1 MNSDKEDQNNPVL
14 YMSEA
19 SISVMLTSFMTA
31 VVIFFI
37 GLLLTGEP
45 ELQMRL
51 RVPLVLLFFSA
62 FGFLYSTLV
71 YANASGEIARL
82 KKNKFDRQMTIGNI
96 LSEFF
101 GVYCLVFAVPIV
113 VLGYSPDKILSFFVL
128 GISLFSFLIYHLMGY
143 SILERYLKRSAF
155 YLTLSLILLTYL
167 FAFIFFYVELQT
179 LFYTLSAL
187 LIFQIITLILI
198 LLQKKEK

>member
-1 MNSDKEDQNNPVL
+1 MDKEDKDSKNPLL
-14 YMSEA
+14 YMNEA

-37 GLLLTGEP
+37 GLLLTGDAK
-45 ELQMRL
+45 LQIRL

-62 FGFLYSTLV
+62 FGFLYSTLI

-82 KKNKFDRQMTIGNI
+82 KKNMFDRQMTIGNI

-128 GISLFSFLIYHLMGY
+128 IISLLSFLIYHLMGY
-143 SILERYLKRSAF
+143 SILERYMKRASFYITLLFMLITYIICFTFFYLDIETAF
-155 YLTLSLILLTYL
+155 YAISLIL
-167 FAFIFFYVELQT
+167 
-179 LFYTLSAL
+179 
-187 LIFQIITLILI
+187 IFQVIGLVLY
-198 LLQKKEK
+198 LLKHKES

>member
-1 MNSDKEDQNNPVL
+1 MN
-14 YMSEA
+14 EA

-37 GLLLTGEP
+37 GLLLTGDP
-45 ELQMRL
+45 VLQMRL

-128 GISLFSFLIYHLMGY
+128 VISLFSFLIYHLMGY

-155 YLTLSLILLTYL
+155 YLTLSMILSTYL
-167 FAFIFFYVELQT
+167 FVFIFFYVEREV
-179 LFYTLSAL
+179 LFYTLSAF

>member
-1 MNSDKEDQNNPVL
+1 MSKEDKDSKNPL
-14 YMSEA
+14 LFMNEA

-128 GISLFSFLIYHLMGY
+128 IISLFSFLIYHLMGY
-143 SILERYLKRSAF
+143 SILQRYLKRSAF
-155 YLTLSLILLTYL
+155 YLALSMILLTYL
-167 FAFIFFYVELQT
+167 FVFIFFYVEREV
-179 LFYTLSAL
+179 LFYTLSAF
-187 LIFQIITLILI
+187 LIVQIITLILI

>member
-1 MNSDKEDQNNPVL
+1 MN
-14 YMSEA
+14 EA

-37 GLLLTGEP
+37 GLLLTGDAK
-45 ELQMRL
+45 LQIRL

-62 FGFLYSTLV
+62 FGFLYSTLI

-82 KKNKFDRQMTIGNI
+82 KKNMFDRQMTIGNI

-128 GISLFSFLIYHLMGY
+128 IISLLSFLIYHLMGY
-143 SILERYLKRSAF
+143 SILERYMKRASFYITLLFMLITYIICFTFFYLDIETAF
-155 YLTLSLILLTYL
+155 YAISLIL
-167 FAFIFFYVELQT
+167 
-179 LFYTLSAL
+179 
-187 LIFQIITLILI
+187 IFQVIGLVLY
-198 LLQKKEK
+198 LLKHKES

>member
-1 MNSDKEDQNNPVL
+1 MSKEDKDSKNPL
-14 YMSEA
+14 LFMNEA

-51 RVPLVLLFFSA
+51 RVPLVLLFFSS

-128 GISLFSFLIYHLMGY
+128 IISLFSFLIYHLMGY
-143 SILERYLKRSAF
+143 SILQRYLKRSAF
-155 YLTLSLILLTYL
+155 YLALSMILLTYL
-167 FAFIFFYVELQT
+167 FVFIFFYVEREV
-179 LFYTLSAL
+179 LFYTLSAF
-187 LIFQIITLILI
+187 LIVQIITLILI

>member
-1 MNSDKEDQNNPVL
+1 MN
-14 YMSEA
+14 EA

-62 FGFLYSTLV
+62 FGFLYSTLI

-82 KKNKFDRQMTIGNI
+82 KKNKFDRQMTIGNV

-113 VLGYSPDKILSFFVL
+113 VLGYSPDRILSFFVL
-128 GISLFSFLIYHLMGY
+128 GISLLSFLIYHLMGY
-143 SILERYLKRSAF
+143 SILERYLKKSAF
-155 YLTLSLILLTYL
+155 YLTLTLILLTYL
-167 FAFIFFYVELQT
+167 FSFILFYVEQET
-179 LFYTLSAL
+179 LFYILSAL
-187 LIFQIITLILI
+187 LIFQIITLILF

>member
-1 MNSDKEDQNNPVL
+1 MPKEDKDSKNPL
-14 YMSEA
+14 LFMNEA

-128 GISLFSFLIYHLMGY
+128 GISLLSFLIYHLMGY
-143 SILERYLKRSAF
+143 SILQRYINRPLF
-155 YLTLSLILLTYL
+155 YLTLFVFLSVYLLSFFFFYTDMQSLFYILSSILI
-167 FAFIFFYVELQT
+167 AFIIGLV
-179 LFYTLSAL
+179 LF
-187 LIFQIITLILI
+187 
-198 LLQKKEK
+198 LLQKKES